1 MTGKAQRGDGD
12 VRRSLGDAFV
22 AGGPIAVAIAAGA
35 FLAARLTRALRR
47 A

>member
-1 MTGKAQRGDGD
+1 MTGKAHRGDGD
-12 VRRSLGDAFV
+12 VGRSLGDAFV

-35 FLAARLTRALRR
+35 FLVARLARVFRR